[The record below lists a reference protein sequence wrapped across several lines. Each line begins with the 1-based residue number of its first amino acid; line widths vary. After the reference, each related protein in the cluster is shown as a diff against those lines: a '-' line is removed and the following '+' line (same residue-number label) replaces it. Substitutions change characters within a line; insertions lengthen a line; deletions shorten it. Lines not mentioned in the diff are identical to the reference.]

1 MEQFGPPGFP
11 ASNGGVRGVPFGS
24 GNIWTRY
31 DFIQEADSTLGL
43 GLGYVYVGE
52 RRGDY
57 TTPLRLPSYSRWDL
71 GIYGQRG
78 RWDLAAYVENVF
90 NVRYETG
97 ATNQYQVYPGAPANF
112 RLQLGANF

>member
-1 MEQFGPPGFP
+1 M
-11 ASNGGVRGVPFGS
+11 PFGS